1 MDRLI
6 NKLIQTAKKHRMLSV
21 FALIGVVVL
30 IFFKHLYEMV
40 VRVGK
45 MNRTKRIIAGV
56 MAAVL
61 VFAAAGPLGRLFGII
76 HVNADTVEWDGVLV
90 DTEWYTA
97 NPSAKSYNIS
107 SAAQLAGLAQLVNS
121 GESFYGKS
129 VYATFESINMNFNEF
144 TPIGTT
150 DNPFLGT
157 FSAAGTDG
165 SLSVEKFYS
174 PTAGM
179 GLFANTHSDYIN
191 SVTSIDYDTA
201 SFTSDINGDGT
212 DHAPGAFIDEKGV
225 LYLPLTDLNGNYNVQ
240 YKVVAKVSPYNAWC
254 PDVSY
259 RIINSNDGLECTADG
274 VITVHQAGTYE
285 ILAEALDPF
294 TYGTATKEA
303 VIEVVVY
310 DRTQIES
317 ANVYA
322 DISYG
327 TDTLICNLSDIVTSN
342 HPERLTYSVLED
354 YNGAQI
360 SIRSGSQLYAKGY
373 GTSVV
378 LVKGF
383 FANEE
388 KMVNIN
394 IVPTVTRIALMPDSG
409 TIVPG
414 SSMNLNMTVE
424 YATGLPAGTS
434 VGVVPAIKIV
444 NTDSSVAAGCSISNG
459 VLSVSSNAM
468 YGTIN
473 IMAEYTNPKSGNL
486 IQSNTYIIQIVQ
498 EAATQAVPLPVLPTE
513 SQVQTGEAV
522 NATNAANTA
531 IAGVAGATEASG
543 ELVSEK
549 SSENESTSL
558 SEKVTEASEAV
569 TENTTEKSGEGATES
584 TTEKASEK
592 ATENATEAGTAKA
605 TERATEKTSEGLTE
619 STTEGETKA
628 SENASQSVT
637 EEQTEAQSS
646 DKHQKETEAAAEEAT
661 EAAEDAEAAPDT
673 AAEDTA
679 AGSSNT
685 SDIQPEAAESENEAV
700 EENVYADENAQPEVL
715 SDEGSAYASGY
726 DGTVAAIY
734 YDRFYKITGNVED
747 GYTVSLYAKIAE
759 GTQTDVSEADYY
771 DVSSYD
777 DNGNGTFAYF
787 VSCNADVTYLLN
799 VTLAGDM
806 YSWDKTAYVAENGQI
821 VPLTVTDTQTVNE
834 YSIQVPMG
842 VLSGDRTV
850 MITKVTCKD
859 ASISKVYIGDN
870 EYTLEETEE
879 GSNTYIVNVPYGSL
893 PDNTDNISFNAHE
906 TAQVVKSTLFTAEDG
921 SVYMTVTVIP
931 IDAAL
936 ESKVYTIYFVQ
947 ESNTQADITSVTIG
961 DYTIDFTTDTDKNST
976 EEITGGNLYKGIFE
990 GNVTNNITINTSP
1003 YAQYSIEKTEID
1015 TASGKII
1022 LRVVVTAQDGVT
1034 VKRHTIMLKNNGTLA
1049 EIVPGA
1055 GDITYTQEDVDAIV
1069 SALLGKTY
1077 SINQKDVSDGTLDSV
1092 RSKADILVR
1101 QSLGSQI
1108 TEPLEV
1114 RITDISYL
1122 PAQEGSSTNKKGT
1135 NGSYVFSVTI
1145 NSGDITSVAVGVS
1158 LTIVASEYT
1167 TTEIDYVIAENGK
1180 VTVVLT
1186 EPPTEIPDLKKFSGS
1201 IKINDSL
1208 VGYYSLYNE
1217 LAEYDPSTYT
1227 VTFYPHTIAKLEY
1240 AQNVTVY
1247 VSYDG
1252 GQAVEAPMYT
1262 VSAMEQCEKPVVS
1275 LEPGEYD
1282 RLVSVEIST
1291 KTEGATIYYTLDCS
1305 EPTKQSRVYNG
1316 PIQLPAGMFGDSK
1329 TTVIRAI
1336 AVKDGMTKSSEL
1348 LATYVVCIPYGTRTA
1363 GIEYANGGA
1372 SIIAA
1377 DGLDKLF
1384 DDPMVY
1390 TDADKAAVAAGGSV
1404 TLWLQV
1410 SDTSIDSLI
1419 SGGGQDAIDANR
1431 LSMYCNTDKYTIES
1445 LYKINLLKKVT
1456 DTSGN
1461 SYVTQIS
1468 SFSNGVSVTLSLTDN
1483 QQKNSKIKVVRVHNG
1498 QVDALSDIDGLSEVY
1513 TFSTDRMSIFALG
1526 NYAKTSQVITNPGP
1540 VITNNSGNSGNQEA
1554 AQPQT
1559 EGTTQAGETQEGV
1572 SQADGAGNQ
1581 IGNADNQNG
1590 DNASGNN
1597 AGDNSSNS
1605 SDSKSD
1611 NGRSD
1616 KDKNT
1621 KGGNK
1626 TADNAKTGDKSP
1638 IALFAAVLIISVII
1652 MAVLFVT
1659 GRRNNKK

>member
-61 VFAAAGPLGRLFGII
+61 VLAVAGPLGRLFGII
-76 HVNADTVEWDGVLV
+76 HVNADTVEWDGESV

-97 NPSAKSYNIS
+97 DPSAKSYNIS

-129 VYATFESINMNFNEF
+129 VYATFESINMNFHEF

-174 PTAGM
+174 STAGM

-201 SFTSDINGDGT
+201 SFTGDINGDGT
-212 DHAPGAFIDEKGV
+212 DHAPGAFIDDNGV

-254 PDVSY
+254 SDVSY
-259 RIINSNDGLECTADG
+259 RIINSNDGLECTTDG
-274 VITVHQAGTYE
+274 VISVHQAGTYE

-317 ANVYA
+317 ANIYA

-327 TDTLICNLSDIVTSN
+327 TDTLICNLSDTVTSN

-354 YNGAQI
+354 YDGAQI
-360 SIRSGSQLYAKGY
+360 SIRNGNQLYAKGY

-388 KMVNIN
+388 KMVNITV
-394 IVPTVTRIALMPDSG
+394 VPTVTRIALTPDSG

-414 SSMNLNMTVE
+414 SSMNLNMTIE

-434 VGVVPAIKIV
+434 VGVVPTIKIV

-498 EAATQAVPLPVLPTE
+498 EGATQAVPAVVPTE
-513 SQVQTGEAV
+513 SESQTEV
-522 NATNAANTA
+522 VTNAANAVIGGTSET
-531 IAGVAGATEASG
+531 TEASG
-543 ELVSEK
+543 ESASENV
-549 SSENESTSL
+549 SENESASL
-558 SEKVTEASEAV
+558 SENVTEASEAATENT

-584 TTEKASEK
+584 TTENASEK
-592 ATENATEAGTAKA
+592 ATEKA
-605 TERATEKTSEGLTE
+605 TESITATKATEKATEGLTE

-628 SENASQSVT
+628 SENVSQSAT
-637 EEQTEAQSS
+637 EEQTDAQVS
-646 DKHQKETEAAAEEAT
+646 DKIQDETKAEEETADASNETEAEADT
-661 EAAEDAEAAPDT
+661 DAAEDAKADSDASDVQPEEAEAVNEAA
-673 AAEDTA
+673 
-679 AGSSNT
+679 
-685 SDIQPEAAESENEAV
+685 
-700 EENVYADENAQPEVL
+700 EENVYAEENAQPEVL

-734 YDRFYKITGNVED
+734 YDRFYKITGNVDE
-747 GYTVSLYAKIAE
+747 GYTVSLYAKLAD
-759 GTQTDVSEADYY
+759 GTQTALDGTEYY
-771 DVSSYD
+771 DASSYD
-777 DNGNGTFAYF
+777 DDGNGTFAYF
-787 VSCNADVTYLLN
+787 VRCNDDVTYLLN

-821 VPLTVTDTQTVNE
+821 VPLTVTDSQTANE

-842 VLSGDRTV
+842 VLSGNRTV

-893 PDNTDNISFNAHE
+893 PDNTDDISFNAHE
-906 TAQVVKSTLFTAEDG
+906 TAQVVKSGLFTAEDG

-931 IDAAL
+931 IDAAI

-947 ESNTQADITSVTIG
+947 ESNTQADITAVTIG

-990 GNVTNNITINTSP
+990 GNVTNNITIETSP

-1034 VKRHTIMLKNNGTLA
+1034 VKRHTVMLKNNGTLA

-1069 SALLGKTY
+1069 STLLGKTY
-1077 SINQKDVSDGTLDSV
+1077 SINQKDVADGTLDSV

-1122 PAQEGSSTNKKGT
+1122 PAQEGSSTNRKGT

-1145 NSGDITSVAVGVS
+1145 NSGDITSVSVGVS

-1186 EPPTEIPDLKKFSGS
+1186 EPPTEVPDLKKFSGS

-1217 LAEYDPSTYT
+1217 LAEYDPLTYT
-1227 VTFYPHTIAKLEY
+1227 VTFYPHTIAKMEY

-1252 GQAVEAPMYT
+1252 GQAVEGPMYT
-1262 VSAMEQCEKPVVS
+1262 ISAMEQCEKPVVS

-1282 RLVSVEIST
+1282 RIVSVEIST

-1316 PIQLPAGMFGDSK
+1316 PIQLPAGMFGESK

-1348 LATYVVCIPYGTRTA
+1348 LATYVVCIPYGTHTA
-1363 GIEYANGGA
+1363 GIEYVNGGT

-1384 DDPMVY
+1384 DDPIVY
-1390 TDADKAAVAAGGSV
+1390 TDADKAAVATGGSV

-1461 SYVTQIS
+1461 SYVSQIS
-1468 SFSNGVSVTLSLTDN
+1468 NFSNGVSVTLSLTDD

-1526 NYAKTSQVITNPGP
+1526 TYAKTSQVITNPGP

-1554 AQPQT
+1554 TQSQT
-1559 EGTTQAGETQEGV
+1559 ESTTNQGETQSGV
-1572 SQADGAGNQ
+1572 APTDEAGNQ

-1597 AGDNSSNS
+1597 AGDNSSNT

-1611 NGRSD
+1611 NGKSD
-1616 KDKNT
+1616 KDQNT

-1626 TADNAKTGDKSP
+1626 TAGNAKTGDKSP
-1638 IALFAAVLIISVII
+1638 IALLAAVLIISVII